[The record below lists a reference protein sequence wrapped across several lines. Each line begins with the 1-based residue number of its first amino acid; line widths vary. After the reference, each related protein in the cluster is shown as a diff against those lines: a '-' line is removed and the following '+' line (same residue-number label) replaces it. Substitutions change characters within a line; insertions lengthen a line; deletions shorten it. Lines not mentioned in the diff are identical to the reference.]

1 MRIYFKQEM
10 KYHYDRAKPLDD
22 FPAYLIAM
30 GEHCGFQFYVKNLN
44 GRYPTAYVQ
53 VPSTHPMY
61 GNRLKD
67 EIRLDVHYGVT
78 YAENS
83 LQPLE
88 DTGWFI
94 GWDYGHAGDY
104 TPYYEKG
111 EYLEVH
117 SRKWT
122 VDDVIAECIRAC
134 ECLKE
139 MEK

>member
-30 GEHCGFQFYVKNLN
+30 GEHEGFTFYVKNVN
-44 GRYPTAYVQ
+44 GRFPTAYVEI
-53 VPSTHPMY
+53 PEGHPLY
-61 GNRLKD
+61 GKTLHTD
-67 EIRLDVHYGVT
+67 ALDVHGGVT
-78 YAENS
+78 YAESS

-88 DTGWFI
+88 STGWFI

-104 TPYYEKG
+104 APYYEKG

-117 SRKWT
+117 SRKWM
-122 VDDVIAECIRAC
+122 VDDVIAECMSAC
-134 ECLKE
+134 EQLEE